1 MRINDLELKTGLDR
15 ATIRY
20 YEKEGMITPQ
30 REENGYRNYSESD
43 RQQLLKIKLLRQLD
57 IPLAKIKQLQQ
68 GSEDLQNTINEQIQS
83 LNQRADAAQR
93 SAQVCM
99 LMQTDG
105 VTYAGLNAGHYIRQ
119 LDKMP
124 IRYPQEEAEAP
135 KFTHYFQEHIPVPNY
150 PLRHFVARMIDWS
163 VFAMLL
169 IFLQAVIFRL
179 GWNTWLIDPTSW
191 LAALAFVP
199 VEALCYRLFAA
210 TPGKLAMG
218 ISIFH
223 SDGCKHSF
231 SSGISRAFGAYRYGY
246 GWGIPG
252 WSVYRLIRSKINYSR
267 QENEWN
273 DESEVIYHPWGWRQ
287 VMTWVLLIAIFTAM
301 ILTTY
306 YAVNLPKYRGNSINI
321 EQFSENFN
329 DYWARSGNHRAM
341 GMNSDGTFIQF
352 ENHNENGAVVVI
364 GGRNEP
370 YADLEY
376 LIIDGAVRGFSCTDE
391 YEFASLV
398 NVLPSRYMIASIALL
413 ASQPGEGTKSLEE
426 FNEELTDRVQNAM
439 QSGINRVT
447 YETERFILE
456 WSIAYSNCKYVGM
469 TTLISAGDDSLPS
482 TIKLSYSFKLQD
494 TE

>member
-1 MRINDLELKTGLDR
+1 MRINDLELQTGLDR

-20 YEKEGMITPQ
+20 YEKEGLITPQ

-68 GSEDLQNTINEQIQS
+68 GSEDLQKNINEQIQS
-83 LNQRADAAQR
+83 LNQRRDAAQR

-105 VTYAGLNAGHYIRQ
+105 VTYDGLNAEHYLRQ

-124 IRYPQEEAEAP
+124 IRYPQEEAAAP
-135 KFTHYFQEHIPVPNY
+135 KFTHYFQEYVPVPHH
-150 PLRHFVARMIDWS
+150 PLRHFAARMIDWN
-163 VFAMLL
+163 VFVMLL
-169 IFLQAVIFRL
+169 IFLQAVIFRM
-179 GWNTWLIDPTSW
+179 GWNTWLINPTSW

-218 ISIFH
+218 ISVYHI
-223 SDGCKHSF
+223 DGCKHSL

-252 WSVYRLIRSKINYSR
+252 WSVYRLIRSRINYSR

-287 VMTWVLLIAIFTAM
+287 VVAWVLLIAVFTAM
-301 ILTTY
+301 ILTTN
-306 YAVNLPKYRGNSINI
+306 YAVNLPKNRGDSINI
-321 EQFSENFN
+321 QQFSENFN
-329 DYWARSGNHRAM
+329 DYWARGGNSRSM
-341 GMNSDGTFIQF
+341 GMNSDGTFMQL
-352 ENHNENGAVVVI
+352 ENHNGNGAVVVI

-376 LIIDGAVRGFSCTDE
+376 LIIDDAVRGFSCTDE
-391 YEFASLV
+391 HEFDFME
-398 NVLPSRYMIASIALL
+398 NVLPSRFVIASIALL

-439 QSGINRVT
+439 RSEINRVT
-447 YETERFILE
+447 YETDRFVLE
-456 WSIAYSNCKYVGM
+456 WSIAYSNCMYDGT
-469 TTLISAGDDSLPS
+469 TTLYTSGDDSLQS
-482 TIKLSYSFKLQD
+482 TVKLSYSFKLKD
-494 TE
+494 TN